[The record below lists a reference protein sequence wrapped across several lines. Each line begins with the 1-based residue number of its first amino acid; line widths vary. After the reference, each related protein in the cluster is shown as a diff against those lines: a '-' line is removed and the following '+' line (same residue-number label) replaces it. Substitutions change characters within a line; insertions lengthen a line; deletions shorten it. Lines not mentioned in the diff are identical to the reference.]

1 MSWLF
6 IDAFLNS
13 AKWNQLCTSIAEW
26 AVLPANR
33 EVSFALSG
41 SHNTKNA
48 KIEYKIYFGNARAKQ
63 QRDKSG
69 GARVIK

>member
-48 KIEYKIYFGNARAKQ
+48 KNRVQNIFWQCARKTAK
-63 QRDKSG
+63 R
-69 GARVIK
+69 